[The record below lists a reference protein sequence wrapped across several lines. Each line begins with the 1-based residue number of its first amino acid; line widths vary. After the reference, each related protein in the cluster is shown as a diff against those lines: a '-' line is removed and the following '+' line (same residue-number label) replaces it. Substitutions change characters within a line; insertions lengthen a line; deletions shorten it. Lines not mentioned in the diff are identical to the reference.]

1 MMFESNKRLFLQQ
14 TLFIMSKTNESD
26 LRLNELFGSKAFR
39 IPNYQR
45 GYAWG
50 ERQWN
55 DLWEDL
61 WDIEIDKAKG
71 EYRRH
76 YTGTISLQEINRN
89 QVPQDELWFVDEGD
103 RFFDVVD
110 GQQRL
115 TTIVILLFELIK
127 SYPVVEERNALLRR
141 YIYRKKEST
150 EAKLYLFSY
159 KKEDKNRQ
167 FLLNQIFEDDTEIM
181 SSEIVNVYS
190 NNLLSAK
197 NWFKVKITALSD
209 KEKKDLLVRLQT
221 ALAFDTK
228 YITDNLSVQAV
239 FETMNNRGKP
249 LTILEK
255 LKNRLLYLTAKLPND
270 EIELLKLSG
279 RINDAWRNVYDYLGK
294 NPNQMLDE
302 DEFLSAHLTL
312 IRKPADY
319 VFSEQVAERK
329 VFEMFCNRATSYL
342 LDYSRDQGDDAE
354 HESKVDYKKIENY
367 VLDIAKFV
375 PYWYEVV
382 NSDDIRIKKLL
393 LQNSSKE
400 MRILLA
406 VLLTIK
412 ASNEE
417 DSQLVDNMLDL
428 LLRIEFRNSVIGLGV
443 LDERTFASRARELHL
458 HEITLSKLCDDFKSK
473 LETACNVEAMIGQYN
488 YLFEYTYKNKGFHR
502 WWGLKF
508 FLMEYESYLQEQ
520 KGDFEH
526 VSWDDFNQINIEH
539 IMPQSYEA
547 FWNDE
552 MNDYLDS
559 KALSDD
565 EKNRAQKIIINT
577 LGNLTIIKDAKNS
590 ALQNDTWESKRL
602 RYETGSFSE
611 QEISKEEH
619 WNKTTIWK
627 RGCKMLDF
635 MTTLVEGL
643 SFTEEQKKQ
652 LLFVSDKYFIVD

>member
-1 MMFESNKRLFLQQ
+1 MFESNKRLFLQQ